1 MIIIITNHN
10 IKNTGRAEM
19 RILLSSSQVGRW
31 LSLAVGA
38 VSCRGT
44 TGITFEQDEAC
55 TLIPGWGKINVKS
68 CHIYLQALHDKG
80 LRNY

>member
-38 VSCRGT
+38 VPCSGALLVLRERFFSGE
-44 TGITFEQDEAC
+44 IIFYV
-55 TLIPGWGKINVKS
+55 TLNNSQK
-68 CHIYLQALHDKG
+68 
-80 LRNY
+80 